1 MKKEVKKRGNKSN
14 THSSLMSPRTFG
26 QKAADAITR
35 WAGSWTFILSFL
47 VFLILWIIL
56 NTSWIIFGKTW
67 DPRPFILLNLVLS
80 MVAAIQAPV
89 ILMSQNRTTEKDRA
103 RTEYD
108 YAVNRKAE
116 REIKEMK
123 KQLTRIENHMM
134 MKRKK

>member
-1 MKKEVKKRGNKSN
+1 MKKEVKKNNKSN
-14 THSSLMSPRTFG
+14 IHPSLISQRTFG
-26 QKAADAITR
+26 QKAADAITK
-35 WAGSWTFILSFL
+35 WAGSWTFIISFV
-47 VFLILWIIL
+47 VFLFLWIGL
-56 NTSWIIFGKTW
+56 NSLWIIFGKTW

-89 ILMSQNRTTEKDRA
+89 ILMSQNRTIEKDRA
-103 RTEYD
+103 RSEYD

-134 MKRKK
+134 KRHKK